1 MRKSDERLAKITL
14 RVFAADIPELQRFY
28 PKAGLSLAV
37 RSIVRRHLRQRQEAE
52 NRVVSSLPEI
62 EDNITL

>member
-14 RVFAADIPELQRFY
+14 RVFAADVSEIRRFY

-37 RSIVRRHLRQRQEAE
+37 RSIVRKHLRQRQEAE
-52 NRVVSSLPEI
+52 NRIVSNLPEI
-62 EDNITL
+62 EDNIAL

>member
-14 RVFAADIPELQRFY
+14 RIFAADVGEIQRFY

-37 RSIVRRHLRQRQEAE
+37 RSIVRKHLRKRQDVE
-52 NRVVSSLPEI
+52 NRVVSNLPEI
-62 EDNITL
+62 KDDIAL